1 VSIKKQYLKK
11 SPVCKVTF
19 TYPRQAAASI
29 NTAHVVGDFNDW
41 NTAASPMKKLKNGSF
56 AITLTLARAREYQ
69 FRYLLDH
76 QRWDNDWAADKY
88 LPNEHGGEN
97 SVAVV

>member
-1 VSIKKQYLKK
+1 MSLKKQYLKK

-19 TYPRQAAASI
+19 TYPRQTAAPTS
-29 NTAHVVGDFNDW
+29 TAHVVGEFNDW

-56 AITLTLARAREYQ
+56 TVTLALECAREYQ
-69 FRYLLDH
+69 FRYLLDQ

-97 SVAVV
+97 SVVVV